1 MTIAIGADGAPL
13 IAGFRNAALAIRLDG
28 DLAGGVV
35 DGAPLYPCRIQQL
48 ARAVV
53 AHTDDRVAL
62 GDHQFGVVLHI
73 LIKGIPAHR
82 DHSWGQVL
90 LGQLQGDRPVRV
102 AGRVVK
108 ALGVRV
114 AVLVNNLVLLAA
126 IRQGCHP
133 QGQIAGHIIDGAGGI
148 AGQLAR
154 PVVDGGFGRATG
166 LPGQGQAVGGDPLM
180 GQLMGQLHRIQH
192 HAGAVEVRDLGTPA
206 EHDRAVHIRQ
216 RPQGQHHRAGGEVE
230 QARAI
235 GFVLAKQL
243 PAPVVFQV
251 VPFALGQIADGQR
264 TGARG
269 GQQGRG
275 IGIAPVVGGDL
286 DLGRVSD
293 ARWHHCR
300 AKAHGFAGCTV
311 VRALAVEGQQASPV
325 VDSPHHG
332 TDQEQLAPLVGDHR
346 RTDGD
351 RYAARHGTNP
361 QEQPLTGA
369 DW

>member
-1 MTIAIGADGAPL
+1 M
-13 IAGFRNAALAIRLDG
+13 
-28 DLAGGVV
+28 
-35 DGAPLYPCRIQQL
+35 
-48 ARAVV
+48 
-53 AHTDDRVAL
+53 
-62 GDHQFGVVLHI
+62 
-73 LIKGIPAHR
+73 
-82 DHSWGQVL
+82 
-90 LGQLQGDRPVRV
+90 
-102 AGRVVK
+102 
-108 ALGVRV
+108 GVRV
-114 AVLVNNLVLLAA
+114 AVLVNNLVLLTA
-126 IRQGCHP
+126 IGQGRHP
-133 QGQIAGHIIDGAGGI
+133 QGQIAGHIVDGAGGI

-192 HAGAVEVRDLGTPA
+192 HAGAVKVRDLGTPA

-235 GFVLAKQL
+235 GFVLTKQL

-275 IGIAPVVGGDL
+275 VGIAPVVGSDL
-286 DLGRVSD
+286 DLGSVSD

-300 AKAHGFAGCTV
+300 AKAHGFAGCAV
-311 VRALAVEGQQASPV
+311 VRALAVEGQQAAPV

-332 TDQEQLAPLVGDHR
+332 TDQEQLAALVGDHC

-369 DW
+369 DR